1 MKRILVLLAE
11 GFEELEVVA
20 PVDIW
25 RRAGYEVVLASV
37 HDHKLLTSTRGI
49 KIEAD
54 VQLAQ
59 VLSGSF
65 DALFLPGGREGVM
78 NLALNTS
85 VADLCRQFYHDA
97 SKLLVAICAAPVVLL
112 RAGLL
117 EDRQI
122 TSFPGVK
129 EELIGNVGAYV
140 EELVVQDGNLLTS
153 RAAGTSHLVGLE
165 VVRTLSGA
173 ELAEQ
178 ISKVMMFS

>member
-25 RRAGYEVVLASV
+25 RRAGYEVVMASV
-37 HDHKLLTSTRGI
+37 HDYKLLTSTRGI

-54 VQLAQ
+54 VLLNQ
-59 VLSGSF
+59 VLSGQF

-78 NLALNTS
+78 NLALSTP
-85 VADLCRQFYHDA
+85 VAALCRQFYTDS
-97 SKLLVAICAAPVVLL
+97 SKLLIAICAAPVVLL

-117 EDRQI
+117 EDRQV

-140 EELVVQDGNLLTS
+140 EDLVVMDGNLITS

-173 ELAEQ
+173 EHAAQ
-178 ISKVMMFS
+178 ISQVMMFS

>member
-25 RRAGYEVVLASV
+25 RRAGYEVTLASV
-37 HDHKLLTSTRGI
+37 HEHKLLTSTRGI

-54 VQLAQ
+54 QLLNQ
-59 VLSGSF
+59 VLTGQY

-78 NLALNTS
+78 NLALS
-85 VADLCRQFYHDA
+85 SQVAELSRRFYSDA

-117 EDRQI
+117 ADRQI

-129 EELIGNVGAYV
+129 EELVGNVGAYL
-140 EELVVQDGNLLTS
+140 EDLVVIDGNLITS

-165 VVRTLSGA
+165 VVKTLSGA
-173 ELAEQ
+173 EHADQ
-178 ISKVMMFS
+178 IASVMMFS